1 MIKRTNKKS
10 LEQNKMYLSD
20 YGRKKLGK
28 YKYVEANALKE
39 GRERN

>member
-1 MIKRTNKKS
+1 
-10 LEQNKMYLSD
+10 MYLADSRR
-20 YGRKKLGK
+20 RKVGK